1 MMDKVFVHD
10 ILKRRLSPTK
20 YMQDVFKIYVEQ
32 SVKGYMVVIVL
43 RHNVEKVSSIEMA
56 LNRMF
61 NDIDGVRILV
71 RAKGKLHTYGVS
83 RDADVFYECGSWLD
97 VQ

>member
-1 MMDKVFVHD
+1 MMGKEFVHD
-10 ILKRRLSPTK
+10 IVKRRLSPTK
-20 YMQDVFKIYVEQ
+20 YMPDVFKIYAEQ
-32 SVKGYMVVIVL
+32 SGNGYAVVIIM
-43 RHNVEKVSSIEMA
+43 RHNVEKVGSIDMA